1 MTMMS
6 VSRTLR
12 ALRSE
17 RPEDERDEDEDGG
30 ASASSQEAGLFR
42 ECQLR
47 FEN

>member
-1 MTMMS
+1 MTVMS

-12 ALRSE
+12 ALRGE

-30 ASASSQEAGLFR
+30 TSANSQVAGLFR

>member
-1 MTMMS
+1 MMS

-17 RPEDERDEDEDGG
+17 LPEDERDEDGG
-30 ASASSQEAGLFR
+30 TSANSQVAGLFR